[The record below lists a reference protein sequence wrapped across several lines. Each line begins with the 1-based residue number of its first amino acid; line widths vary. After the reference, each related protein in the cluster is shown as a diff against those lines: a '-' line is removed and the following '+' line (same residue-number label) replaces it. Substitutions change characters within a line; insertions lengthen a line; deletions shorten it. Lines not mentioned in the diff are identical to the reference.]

1 MAKKFFKSWISK
13 FKHIPEHHHLKVFGR
28 FIHDP
33 NLWHLNRYS
42 VSTAFSVGLFAA
54 FMPIP
59 FQMVLAA
66 FLAILFKA
74 NLPIS
79 VALVWLTNPIT
90 MPPLFYLSY
99 KVGAWVL
106 QMPIHKHIKYEL
118 SLHWVIDTF
127 HTIGAPFLLGCL
139 IIGLSSGIIC
149 NIIVRLYWRIIIL
162 KEWHLRA
169 KRRKN
174 KTHS

>member
-1 MAKKFFKSWISK
+1 MAKKFFKQWMDEL
-13 FKHIPEHHHLKVFGR
+13 KHIRDHEHLKVFGN

-54 FMPIP
+54 FMPMP
-59 FQMVLAA
+59 FQMVLAGA
-66 FLAILFKA
+66 LAIFFKA

-106 QMPIHKHIKYEL
+106 RMPFQANIQYEL
-118 SLHWVIDTF
+118 SLHWIAETF
-127 HTIGAPFLLGCL
+127 HSIGAPFLLGC
-139 IIGLSSGIIC
+139 IILGLVSGTLC
-149 NIIVRLYWRIIIL
+149 NILIRLYWRIVIM
-162 KEWHLRA
+162 KEWHSRKE

-174 KTHS
+174 TS